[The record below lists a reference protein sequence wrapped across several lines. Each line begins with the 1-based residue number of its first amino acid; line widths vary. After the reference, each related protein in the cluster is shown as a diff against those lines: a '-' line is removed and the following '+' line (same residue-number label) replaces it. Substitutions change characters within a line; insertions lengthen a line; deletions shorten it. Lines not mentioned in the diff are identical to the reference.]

1 MFFQK
6 RVSRRRRRSKENT
19 RKRKR
24 QKQTEKKKKT
34 RTKKSKPY
42 LEYWELKQMLRKKSS
57 VCVLGVGGCEHSNK
71 VKDKR
76 PSALSNL
83 WQL

>member
-6 RVSRRRRRSKENT
+6 RVSRRRRRSKEKT

-42 LEYWELKQMLRKKSS
+42 LEYWELKQMLRKKIERVCFRS
-57 VCVLGVGGCEHSNK
+57 VWL
-71 VKDKR
+71 
-76 PSALSNL
+76 
-83 WQL
+83 